1 MSVFKYKVDIENFS
15 IDSMDISDIEKIEA
29 ELPKSG
35 IFDLNIA
42 ERGLILTLEA
52 QNVCQDKIAKIDRY
66 LGFLDSKKN
75 VAWSKAALVEA
86 KVKGY
91 KTAKDKEWFAQ
102 ADGDF
107 ISCQNEITLAKAAKK
122 WLENKSSYFSGW
134 HYAFKTFLR
143 RDYSIENS
151 TTINYGAYNRVA
163 WGDEAASSIENSDFS
178 ENICEN
184 DDIEWAD

>member
-1 MSVFKYKVDIENFS
+1 MSIFKYKINIENFS
-15 IDSMDISDIEKIEA
+15 IDSMDISDIEEVEA
-29 ELPKSG
+29 KLPKSG

-42 ERGLILTLEA
+42 ERGLVLTLEA
-52 QNVCQDKIAKIDRY
+52 QNIFKDKIAKIDRY

-75 VAWSKAALVEA
+75 VAWTKAALIEA
-86 KVKGY
+86 KAKGY

-102 ADGDF
+102 ADDDF
-107 ISCQNEITLAKAAKK
+107 IKAQNEITLAKAAKK

-163 WGDEAASSIENSDFS
+163 WGDEARISTS
-178 ENICEN
+178 EISMSEEICEN
-184 DDIEWAD
+184 GEIDWAD